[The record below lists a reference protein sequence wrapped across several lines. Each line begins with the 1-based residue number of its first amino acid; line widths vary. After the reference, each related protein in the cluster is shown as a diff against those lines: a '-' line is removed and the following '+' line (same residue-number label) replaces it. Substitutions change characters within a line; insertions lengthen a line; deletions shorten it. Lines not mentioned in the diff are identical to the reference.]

1 MKLLT
6 LNTHSWIEESPL
18 EKLEAIKEQLLADQ
32 YDVISLQEVNQSM
45 DAEEAEV
52 DAFFIAP
59 SHETVIKKDNFAFL
73 LQQELKKNGLEYYWS
88 WVPSHIG
95 YDQYD
100 EGIAVLTLFP
110 ITNTRG
116 ILLSRKDNYADYHTR
131 KALEVRFQANEKS
144 YLVYGL
150 HLSWWQDETESY
162 PFLYEWN
169 KLVEAWESES
179 HKDGNVLLLM
189 GDFNNPAHIEKEGYS
204 VVSQHPDIKDAYLDA
219 TVKNGSH
226 TVVKKIDGWENNSD
240 LLRID
245 YIFVSSNLT
254 VHSYETIF
262 DGRMTPVVSDHFG
275 VRVEIGCQAP

>member
-6 LNTHSWIEESPL
+6 LNTHSWIEERPL
-18 EKLEAIKEQLLADQ
+18 EKLKAIKEQLLADS

-52 DAFFIAP
+52 DSFFIAP
-59 SHETVIKKDNFAFL
+59 NQDTVIKKDNFAFL
-73 LQQELKKNGLEYYWS
+73 LQQELKKEGLEYYWS

-100 EGIAVLTLFP
+100 EGIAILTRFKV
-110 ITNTRG
+110 TNARG
-116 ILLSRKDNYADYHTR
+116 ILLSRKDDYTDYHTR
-131 KALEVRFQANEKS
+131 KAVEVSFQASERN

-169 KLVEAWESES
+169 KLVEAWEAEARA
-179 HKDGNVLLLM
+179 GGCILLM
-189 GDFNNPAHIEKEGYS
+189 GDFNNPAHIEEEGYS
-204 VVSQHPDIKDAYLDA
+204 VVSKHPHLKDAYLDA
-219 TVKNGSH
+219 TVKIGSH
-226 TVVKKIDGWENNSD
+226 TVVKKIDGWEDNSD

-245 YIFVSSNLT
+245 YIFVSSNLS
-254 VHSYETIF
+254 VYSYETVF
-262 DGRMTPVVSDHFG
+262 DGRTTPVVSDHFG
-275 VRVEIGCQAP
+275 VKVEIG

>member
-6 LNTHSWIEESPL
+6 LNTHSWIEEKPL
-18 EKLEAIKEQLLADQ
+18 EKLEAIKEQLLADP

-52 DAFFIAP
+52 DSYFIAP
-59 SHETVIKKDNFAFL
+59 NPNTVIKKDNFAFL
-73 LQQELKKNGLEYYWS
+73 LQQELKKSGLEYYWS

-100 EGIAVLTLFP
+100 EGIAILTRFKV
-110 ITNTRG
+110 INTRG
-116 ILLSRKDNYADYHTR
+116 ILLSRKDDYTDYHTR
-131 KALEVRFQANEKS
+131 KALEVRFQANDKN
-144 YLVYGL
+144 YFVYGL

-169 KLVEAWESES
+169 KLVEAWETEAQKGSCI
-179 HKDGNVLLLM
+179 LLM
-189 GDFNNPAHIEKEGYS
+189 GDFNNPAHIEKQGYS
-204 VVSQHPDIKDAYLDA
+204 VVSKHPLLKDAYLDA

-226 TVVKKIDGWENNSD
+226 TVEKKIDGWENNSD

-245 YIFVSSNLT
+245 YIFVSANLS
-254 VHSYETIF
+254 VDSYETVF
-262 DGRMTPVVSDHFG
+262 DGRKTPVVSDHFG
-275 VRVEIGCQAP
+275 VGVRLE

>member
-18 EKLEAIKEQLLADQ
+18 EKLEAIMEQLLADS

-52 DAFFIAP
+52 DSFFIAP
-59 SHETVIKKDNFAFL
+59 NQDTVIKKDNFAFL
-73 LQQELKKNGLEYYWS
+73 LQQELKKRGLEYYWS

-100 EGIAVLTLFP
+100 EGIAILTRFKV
-110 ITNTRG
+110 TNARG
-116 ILLSRKDNYADYHTR
+116 ILLSRKDDYTDYHTR
-131 KALEVRFQANEKS
+131 KALEVSFQASERN

-169 KLVEAWESES
+169 KLVEAWEAEART
-179 HKDGNVLLLM
+179 GGCILLM
-189 GDFNNPAHIEKEGYS
+189 GDFNNPAHIEEEGYS
-204 VVSQHPDIKDAYLDA
+204 VVSKHPYLKDAYLDA

-226 TVVKKIDGWENNSD
+226 TVEKKIDGWENNSD

-245 YIFVSSNLT
+245 YIFVSSNLS
-254 VHSYETIF
+254 VYSYETVF
-262 DGRMTPVVSDHFG
+262 DGRTTPVVSDHFG
-275 VRVEIGCQAP
+275 VKVEIG

>member
-18 EKLEAIKEQLLADQ
+18 EKLEAIMEQLLADS

-52 DAFFIAP
+52 DSFFIAP
-59 SHETVIKKDNFAFL
+59 NQDTVIKKDNFAFL
-73 LQQELKKNGLEYYWS
+73 LQQELKKRGLEYYWS

-100 EGIAVLTLFP
+100 EGIAILTRFKV
-110 ITNTRG
+110 TNARG
-116 ILLSRKDNYADYHTR
+116 ILLSRKDDYTDYHTR
-131 KALEVRFQANEKS
+131 KALEVSFQASERN

-169 KLVEAWESES
+169 KLVEAWEAEARA
-179 HKDGNVLLLM
+179 GGCILLM
-189 GDFNNPAHIEKEGYS
+189 GDFNNPAHIEEEGYS
-204 VVSQHPDIKDAYLDA
+204 VVSKHPYLKDAYLDA

-226 TVVKKIDGWENNSD
+226 TVEKKIDGWENNSD

-245 YIFVSSNLT
+245 YIFVSSNLS
-254 VHSYETIF
+254 VYSYETVF
-262 DGRMTPVVSDHFG
+262 DGRTMPVVSDHFG
-275 VRVEIGCQAP
+275 VKVEIR

>member
-18 EKLEAIKEQLLADQ
+18 EKLEAIMEQLLADS

-52 DAFFIAP
+52 DSFFIAP
-59 SHETVIKKDNFAFL
+59 NQDTVIKKDNFAFL
-73 LQQELKKNGLEYYWS
+73 LQQELKKEGLEYYWS

-100 EGIAVLTLFP
+100 EGIAILTRFKV
-110 ITNTRG
+110 TNARG
-116 ILLSRKDNYADYHTR
+116 ILLSRKDDYTDYHTR
-131 KALEVRFQANEKS
+131 KALEVSFQASERN

-169 KLVEAWESES
+169 KLVEAWEAEARA
-179 HKDGNVLLLM
+179 GGCILLM

-204 VVSQHPDIKDAYLDA
+204 VVSKHPYLKDAYLDA
-219 TVKNGSH
+219 TLKNGSH
-226 TVVKKIDGWENNSD
+226 TVEKKIDGWEDNSD

-245 YIFVSSNLT
+245 YIFVSSNLS
-254 VHSYETIF
+254 VYSYETVF
-262 DGRMTPVVSDHFG
+262 DGRTTPVVSDHFG
-275 VRVEIGCQAP
+275 VKVEIG

>member
-18 EKLEAIKEQLLADQ
+18 EKLEAIKEQLLADS

-45 DAEEAEV
+45 DAEDAEV
-52 DAFFIAP
+52 DSFFIAP
-59 SHETVIKKDNFAFL
+59 NQDTVIKKDNFAFL
-73 LQQELKKNGLEYYWS
+73 LQQELKKEGLEYYWS

-100 EGIAVLTLFP
+100 EGIAILTRFKV
-110 ITNTRG
+110 TNARG
-116 ILLSRKDNYADYHTR
+116 ILLSRKDDYTDYHTR
-131 KALEVRFQANEKS
+131 KALEVSFQASERN

-169 KLVEAWESES
+169 KLVEAWEAEARA
-179 HKDGNVLLLM
+179 GGCILLM
-189 GDFNNPAHIEKEGYS
+189 GDFNNPAHIEEEGYS
-204 VVSQHPDIKDAYLDA
+204 VVSKHPHLKDAYLDA
-219 TVKNGSH
+219 TLKNGSH
-226 TVVKKIDGWENNSD
+226 TVEKKIDGWENNSD

-245 YIFVSSNLT
+245 YIFVSSNLS
-254 VHSYETIF
+254 VYSYETVF
-262 DGRMTPVVSDHFG
+262 DGRTTPVVSDHFG
-275 VRVEIGCQAP
+275 VKVEIG

>member
-6 LNTHSWIEESPL
+6 LNTHSWIEEKPL
-18 EKLEAIKEQLLADQ
+18 EKLEAIKEQLLADP
-32 YDVISLQEVNQSM
+32 YDVICLQEVNQSM

-52 DAFFIAP
+52 DSFFNAP
-59 SHETVIKKDNFAFL
+59 NPDTVIKKDNFAFL

-100 EGIAVLTLFP
+100 EGIAILTRFKV
-110 ITNTRG
+110 TNTRG
-116 ILLSRKDNYADYHTR
+116 ILLSRKDDYTDYHTR
-131 KALEVRFQANEKS
+131 KALEVSFQANDKN

-169 KLVEAWESES
+169 KLVEEWETEAQKGSCI
-179 HKDGNVLLLM
+179 LLM

-204 VVSQHPDIKDAYLDA
+204 LVSKHPLLKDAYLDA

-226 TVVKKIDGWENNSD
+226 TVEKKIDGWENNSD
-240 LLRID
+240 FLRID
-245 YIFVSSNLT
+245 YIFVSANLS
-254 VHSYETIF
+254 VDSYETVF
-262 DGRMTPVVSDHFG
+262 DGRKTPVVSDHFG
-275 VRVEIGCQAP
+275 VGVRLE

>member
-18 EKLEAIKEQLLADQ
+18 EKLEAIMEQLLADS

-52 DAFFIAP
+52 DSFFIAP
-59 SHETVIKKDNFAFL
+59 NQDTVIKKDNFAFL
-73 LQQELKKNGLEYYWS
+73 LQQELKKRGLEYYWS

-100 EGIAVLTLFP
+100 EGIAILTRFKV
-110 ITNTRG
+110 TNARG
-116 ILLSRKDNYADYHTR
+116 ILLSRKDDYTDYHTR
-131 KALEVRFQANEKS
+131 KALEVSFQASERN

-169 KLVEAWESES
+169 KLVEAWEEEARA
-179 HKDGNVLLLM
+179 GGCILLM
-189 GDFNNPAHIEKEGYS
+189 GDFNNPAHIEEEGYS
-204 VVSQHPDIKDAYLDA
+204 VVSKHPYLKDAYLDA

-226 TVVKKIDGWENNSD
+226 TVEKKIDGWENNSD

-245 YIFVSSNLT
+245 YIFVSSNLS
-254 VHSYETIF
+254 VYSYETVF
-262 DGRMTPVVSDHFG
+262 DGNTTPVVSDHFG
-275 VRVEIGCQAP
+275 VKVEIG

>member
-6 LNTHSWIEESPL
+6 LNTHSWIEEKPL
-18 EKLEAIKEQLLADQ
+18 EKLEAIKEQLLADP
-32 YDVISLQEVNQSM
+32 YDVICLQEVNQSM

-52 DAFFIAP
+52 DSFFNAP
-59 SHETVIKKDNFAFL
+59 NPDTVIKKDNFAFL

-100 EGIAVLTLFP
+100 EGIAILTRFKV
-110 ITNTRG
+110 TNTRG
-116 ILLSRKDNYADYHTR
+116 ILLSRKDDYTDYHTR
-131 KALEVRFQANEKS
+131 KALEVSFQANDKN
-144 YLVYGL
+144 YFVYGL

-169 KLVEAWESES
+169 KLVEAWETEAQKGSCI
-179 HKDGNVLLLM
+179 LLM
-189 GDFNNPAHIEKEGYS
+189 GDFNNPAHIEKQGYS
-204 VVSQHPDIKDAYLDA
+204 VVSKHPLLKDAYLDA

-226 TVVKKIDGWENNSD
+226 TVEKKIDGWENNSD

-245 YIFVSSNLT
+245 YIFVSANLS
-254 VHSYETIF
+254 VDSYETVF
-262 DGRMTPVVSDHFG
+262 DGRKTPVVSDHFG
-275 VRVEIGCQAP
+275 VGVRLE

>member
-6 LNTHSWIEESPL
+6 LNTHSWIEEKPL
-18 EKLEAIKEQLLADQ
+18 EKLEAIKEQLLADP

-52 DAFFIAP
+52 DSYFIAP
-59 SHETVIKKDNFAFL
+59 NPDTVIKKDNFAFL
-73 LQQELKKNGLEYYWS
+73 LQQELKKSGLEYYWS

-100 EGIAVLTLFP
+100 EGIAILTRFKV
-110 ITNTRG
+110 TNTRG
-116 ILLSRKDNYADYHTR
+116 ILLSRKDDYTDYHTR
-131 KALEVRFQANEKS
+131 KALEVRFQANDKN
-144 YLVYGL
+144 YFVYGL
-150 HLSWWQDETESY
+150 HLSWWQDGTESY

-169 KLVEAWESES
+169 KLVEAWEMEAQKGSYI
-179 HKDGNVLLLM
+179 LLM

-204 VVSQHPDIKDAYLDA
+204 VVSKHPLLKDAYLDA

-226 TVVKKIDGWENNSD
+226 TVEKKIDGWENNSD

-245 YIFVSSNLT
+245 YIFVSANLS
-254 VHSYETIF
+254 VDSYETVF
-262 DGRMTPVVSDHFG
+262 DGRRTPVVSDHFG
-275 VRVEIGCQAP
+275 VGVRLE

>member
-6 LNTHSWIEESPL
+6 LNTHSWIEEKPL
-18 EKLEAIKEQLLADQ
+18 EKLEAIKEQLLADP
-32 YDVISLQEVNQSM
+32 YDVICLQEVNQSM

-52 DAFFIAP
+52 DSFFNAP
-59 SHETVIKKDNFAFL
+59 NPDTVIKKDNFAFL

-100 EGIAVLTLFP
+100 EGIAILTRFKV
-110 ITNTRG
+110 TNTRG
-116 ILLSRKDNYADYHTR
+116 ILLSRKDDYTDYHTR
-131 KALEVRFQANEKS
+131 KALEVRFQANDKN
-144 YLVYGL
+144 YFVYGL

-169 KLVEAWESES
+169 KLVDAWETEAQKGSCI
-179 HKDGNVLLLM
+179 LLM

-204 VVSQHPDIKDAYLDA
+204 LVSKHPLLKDAYLDA

-226 TVVKKIDGWENNSD
+226 TVEKKIDGWENNSD
-240 LLRID
+240 FLRID
-245 YIFVSSNLT
+245 YIFVSANLS
-254 VHSYETIF
+254 VDSYETVF
-262 DGRMTPVVSDHFG
+262 DGRKTPVVSDHFG
-275 VRVEIGCQAP
+275 VGVRLE

>member
-6 LNTHSWIEESPL
+6 LNTHSWIEEKPL
-18 EKLEAIKEQLLADQ
+18 EKLEAIKEQLLADP

-52 DAFFIAP
+52 DSYFIAP
-59 SHETVIKKDNFAFL
+59 NPNTVIKKDNFAFL
-73 LQQELKKNGLEYYWS
+73 LQQELKKSGLEYYWS

-100 EGIAVLTLFP
+100 EGIAILTRFKV
-110 ITNTRG
+110 INTRG
-116 ILLSRKDNYADYHTR
+116 ILLSRKDDYTDYHTR
-131 KALEVRFQANEKS
+131 KALEVRFQANDRN
-144 YLVYGL
+144 YFVYGL

-169 KLVEAWESES
+169 KLVEAWETEAQKGSCI
-179 HKDGNVLLLM
+179 LLM

-204 VVSQHPDIKDAYLDA
+204 VVSKHPLLKDAYLDA

-226 TVVKKIDGWENNSD
+226 TVEKKIDGWENNSD

-245 YIFVSSNLT
+245 YIFVSANLS
-254 VHSYETIF
+254 VDSYETVF
-262 DGRMTPVVSDHFG
+262 DGRKTPVVSDHFG
-275 VRVEIGCQAP
+275 VGVRLE

>member
-18 EKLEAIKEQLLADQ
+18 EKLEAIKEQLLADS

-52 DAFFIAP
+52 DSFFIAP
-59 SHETVIKKDNFAFL
+59 NQDTVIKKDNFAFL
-73 LQQELKKNGLEYYWS
+73 LQQELKKEGLEYYWS

-100 EGIAVLTLFP
+100 EGIAILTRFKV
-110 ITNTRG
+110 TNARG
-116 ILLSRKDNYADYHTR
+116 ILLSRKDDYTDYHTR
-131 KALEVRFQANEKS
+131 KALEVSFQASERN

-169 KLVEAWESES
+169 KLVEAWEAEARA
-179 HKDGNVLLLM
+179 GGCILLM
-189 GDFNNPAHIEKEGYS
+189 GDFNNPAHIEEEGYS
-204 VVSQHPDIKDAYLDA
+204 VVSKHPYLKDAYLDA

-226 TVVKKIDGWENNSD
+226 TVEKKIDGWENNSD

-245 YIFVSSNLT
+245 YIFVSSNLS
-254 VHSYETIF
+254 VYSYETVF
-262 DGRMTPVVSDHFG
+262 DGRTMPVVSDHFG
-275 VRVEIGCQAP
+275 VKVEIG

>member
-18 EKLEAIKEQLLADQ
+18 EKLEAIMEQLLADS

-52 DAFFIAP
+52 DSFFIAP
-59 SHETVIKKDNFAFL
+59 NQDTVIKKDNFAFL
-73 LQQELKKNGLEYYWS
+73 LQQELKKEGLEYYWS

-100 EGIAVLTLFP
+100 EGIAILTRFKV
-110 ITNTRG
+110 TNARG
-116 ILLSRKDNYADYHTR
+116 ILLSRKDDYTDYHTR
-131 KALEVRFQANEKS
+131 KALEVSFQASERN

-169 KLVEAWESES
+169 KLVEAWEAEARA
-179 HKDGNVLLLM
+179 GGCILLM
-189 GDFNNPAHIEKEGYS
+189 GDFNNPAHIEEEGYS
-204 VVSQHPDIKDAYLDA
+204 VVSKHPYLKDAYLDA

-226 TVVKKIDGWENNSD
+226 TVEKKIDGWENNSD

-245 YIFVSSNLT
+245 YIFVSSNLS
-254 VHSYETIF
+254 VYSYETVF
-262 DGRMTPVVSDHFG
+262 DGNTTPVVSDHFG
-275 VRVEIGCQAP
+275 VKVEIG